1 MLSAGEHMSIS
12 RRDFIGTTAIS
23 TIAATSASGAEAMP
37 KRTLGKTGEKVSI
50 LVFGSGS
57 RFLMYKEEE
66 KALEALNKA
75 LDMGITYIDTAYSY
89 GNGTSEERVGKVL
102 KARGGKKGL
111 FLATKVQERNGEK
124 AMRIFEGS
132 LKRLNVSQV
141 DLLHIHG
148 LMNADDLAA
157 IEAEDGVLKVVQKI
171 RDQKMARFIGI
182 TCHHDPMVLKTA
194 LERHEFDCTQMALNA
209 ARAGMRTPDD
219 KFKLGLTSKDSFE
232 SIALP
237 VARRKNMGVIA
248 MKVFGQEGLVGKAEP
263 EQLIRYSLSIPGV
276 SACVAGM
283 PKLEHIE
290 QNITI
295 AKNYKPLA
303 PAEMQDLSKKLER
316 HKMAMDL
323 FFHNHVDA

>member
-1 MLSAGEHMSIS
+1 
-12 RRDFIGTTAIS
+12 
-23 TIAATSASGAEAMP
+23 
-37 KRTLGKTGEKVSI
+37 
-50 LVFGSGS
+50 
-57 RFLMYKEEE
+57 
-66 KALEALNKA
+66 
-75 LDMGITYIDTAYSY
+75 
-89 GNGTSEERVGKVL
+89 
-102 KARGGKKGL
+102 
-111 FLATKVQERNGEK
+111 
-124 AMRIFEGS
+124 
-132 LKRLNVSQV
+132 VSQV

-157 IEAEDGVLKVVQKI
+157 IEANDGVLKVVQKMK
-171 RDQKMARFIGI
+171 DQKVARFIGI
-182 TCHHDPMVLKTA
+182 TCHHDPTVLRTA

-219 KFKLGLTSKDSFE
+219 QFKLGLTSKDSFQ

-263 EQLIRYSLSIPGV
+263 EQLIGYSLSIPGV
-276 SACVAGM
+276 SACVVGM

-295 AKNYKPLA
+295 AKAYQPM
-303 PAEMQDLSKKLER
+303 PAGEMQDLSKKLER